1 MDASSQMMTEQCE
14 TLREQLATKL
24 GVGAGAVDV
33 YWVRNA
39 APGVERVAIVLTMSD
54 ARELAR

>member
-1 MDASSQMMTEQCE
+1 MDASSMMMREQLE

-24 GVGAGAVDV
+24 GVGAGAIDV
-33 YWVRNA
+33 YWVQGA
-39 APGVERVAIVLTMSD
+39 APGVSRVAIVLTMSD